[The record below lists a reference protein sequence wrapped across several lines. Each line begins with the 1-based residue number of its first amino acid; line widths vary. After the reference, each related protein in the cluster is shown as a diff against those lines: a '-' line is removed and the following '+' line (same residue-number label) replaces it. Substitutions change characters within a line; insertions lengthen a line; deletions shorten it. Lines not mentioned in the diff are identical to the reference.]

1 MSHTQVTGDS
11 LRNSQPTQPAILLPE
26 NAEPNL
32 TETEEVEML
41 RGENAALRAK
51 ADELEQLVALSAQ
64 DAEERW
70 AERQREYESLVEE
83 KSDVIRGLHQKIA
96 ELRERAASGSSQTSN
111 AAAAAAAADS
121 GEATPDRQELLRLK
135 RELEEARDQMLSDEE
150 SMMAQ
155 MRQMEMALAR
165 DRAELARQRSELQR
179 LHGDL
184 KHDMESA
191 ARAPGLRE
199 RLTALQ
205 RPTTKPPVRPSASQ
219 DTPQPVQAPVTK
231 SGLFRRI
238 FGAGQ

>member
-11 LRNSQPTQPAILLPE
+11 LRNPLPTQPAIVLAE

-96 ELRERAASGSSQTSN
+96 ELRERAASSSSSSHTSS
-111 AAAAAAAADS
+111 AAAVVDS

-184 KHDMESA
+184 KHDMETA

-219 DTPQPVQAPVTK
+219 DTPSPVQAPATK